1 MNVYKFYKP
10 HPKSQVPAFHFVATN
25 PSKVPRPSVCFLI
38 LPPFSHMFS
47 KKSKFLG
54 FLQIGRST
62 KSKSH
67 LFTSGPPTS
76 ALQNQALRSQAKIL
90 LKSYEYI
97 KTFEGFLKISR
108 PLKILRAKI
117 SGMPGA
123 SSKFQ

>member
-10 HPKSQVPAFHFVATN
+10 HPKSQVPAFHFVATS

-47 KKSKFLG
+47 TKSKWLG

-76 ALQNQALRSQAKIL
+76 ALQNQALKSQAKIL
-90 LKSYEYI
+90 ILKSYQYI
-97 KTFEGFLKISR
+97 YIYKL
-108 PLKILRAKI
+108 LRGSHEK
-117 SGMPGA
+117 
-123 SSKFQ
+123 